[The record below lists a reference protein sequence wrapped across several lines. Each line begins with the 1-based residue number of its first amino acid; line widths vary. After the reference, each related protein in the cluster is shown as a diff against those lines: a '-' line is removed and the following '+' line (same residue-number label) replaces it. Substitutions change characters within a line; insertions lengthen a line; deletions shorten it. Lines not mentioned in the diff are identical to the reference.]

1 MKILVLS
8 STPWTNDNSFGNSF
22 GNIFEGIPDIEIAN
36 IYCKYGKPNTNLVSR
51 FFQITEKSIFRNL
64 KNPKVPSGKEVF
76 MDESVPTDVVEPK
89 SANLARK
96 KRWVIMFWAR
106 DLIWKFGRWKS
117 QELKD
122 FIDDFKPD
130 IIFQPIYYVSH
141 MNRIANF
148 IKKYTGVPMYGYVS
162 DDVYTLKQFSLSPFY
177 WINRFMCRAKV
188 KKVVKQCEILYTIS
202 EIQRLEY
209 EKIFK
214 IPCKILTKSANF
226 DEPAQVKEEYNKPLQ
241 FVFTGNI
248 GTNRWKSL
256 AIIAN
261 ALSEINKDG
270 VKAELRIYTG
280 TLVTD
285 EMKKALNI
293 DKTSQ
298 IMGFVSSSEIPRIQS
313 EADVLIHVES
323 SSLQSR
329 LWVRQSF
336 STKIVDYL
344 KTARPIL
351 AVGPKEVASI
361 EHLVRNDCAIVADNK
376 DDLVKKLNSVLSDET
391 KLTEIALKG
400 YECGKKY
407 HNKEDY
413 NKMLVNDLKFNGE

>member
-1 MKILVLS
+1 MKILILS

-22 GNIFEGIPDIEIAN
+22 GNIFEGIEDIEIAN
-36 IYCKYGKPNTNLVSR
+36 IYCKYGKPNTKLVSR
-51 FFQITEKSIFRNL
+51 FFQITEKSMFRNL
-64 KNPKVPSGKEVF
+64 KNPKVPSGQEVF

-96 KRWVIMFWAR
+96 KRWIIMFWAR

-117 QELKD
+117 PELKK

-130 IIFQPIYYVSH
+130 IIFQPVYYVSH

-162 DDVYTLKQFSLSPFY
+162 DDVYTLRQFSLSPFY
-177 WINRFMCRAKV
+177 WINRFICRAKV

-202 EIQRLEY
+202 EIQRSEY

-226 DEPAQVKEEYNKPLQ
+226 DEPARVKEEYGKPLQ
-241 FVFTGNI
+241 LLFTGNI

-256 AIIAN
+256 AIIAD
-261 ALSEINKDG
+261 ALKEINKDG
-270 VKAELRIYTG
+270 VKAQLKIYTG
-280 TLVTD
+280 GLITD
-285 EMKKALNI
+285 EISNALNI
-293 DKTSQ
+293 EGSSK
-298 IMGFVSSSEIPRIQS
+298 IMGFISSSEIPRIQS
-313 EADVLIHVES
+313 EADILVHVES
-323 SSLQSR
+323 LSLQYK
-329 LWVRQSF
+329 LCVRQSF

-344 KTARPIL
+344 KMARPIL
-351 AVGPKEVASI
+351 AVGPNDVASI
-361 EHLVRNDCAIVADNK
+361 EHLIRNDCAIVADNK
-376 DDLVKKLNSVLSDET
+376 EDLINKLNEVINNNN

-407 HNKEDY
+407 HNKADY
-413 NKMLVNDLKFNGE
+413 NKMLSEDLRSKL

>member
-1 MKILVLS
+1 MKILILS

-22 GNIFEGIPDIEIAN
+22 GNIFEGIEDIEIAN
-36 IYCKYGKPNTNLVSR
+36 IYCKYGKPNTKLVSR
-51 FFQITEKSIFRNL
+51 FFQITEKSMFRNL
-64 KNPKVPSGKEVF
+64 KNPKVPSGQEVF

-96 KRWVIMFWAR
+96 KRWIIMFWAR

-117 QELKD
+117 PELKK

-130 IIFQPIYYVSH
+130 IIFQPVYYVSH

-162 DDVYTLKQFSLSPFY
+162 DDVYTLRQFSLSPFY
-177 WINRFMCRAKV
+177 WINRFICRAKV

-202 EIQRLEY
+202 EIQRSEY

-226 DEPAQVKEEYNKPLQ
+226 DEPAKVKEEYGKPLQ
-241 FVFTGNI
+241 LLFTGNI

-256 AIIAN
+256 AIIAD
-261 ALSEINKDG
+261 ALKEINKDG
-270 VKAELRIYTG
+270 VKAQLKIYTG
-280 TLVTD
+280 GLITD
-285 EMKKALNI
+285 EISNALNI
-293 DKTSQ
+293 EGSSK
-298 IMGFVSSSEIPRIQS
+298 IMGFISSSEIPRIQS
-313 EADVLIHVES
+313 EADILVHVES
-323 SSLQSR
+323 LSLQYK
-329 LWVRQSF
+329 LCVRQSF

-344 KTARPIL
+344 KMARPIL
-351 AVGPKEVASI
+351 AVGPNDVASI
-361 EHLVRNDCAIVADNK
+361 EHLIRNDCAIVADNK
-376 DDLVKKLNSVLSDET
+376 EDLINKLNEVINNNN

-407 HNKEDY
+407 HNKADY
-413 NKMLVNDLKFNGE
+413 NKMLSEDLRSKL

>member
-22 GNIFEGIPDIEIAN
+22 GNIFEGIDNIEIAN
-36 IYCKYGKPNTNLVSR
+36 IYCKYGKPNTNLVSK
-51 FFQITEKSIFRNL
+51 FFQITEKSMLRNL
-64 KNPKVPSGKEVF
+64 KNPKIPSGQEVF

-89 SANLARK
+89 SADFARK
-96 KRWVIMFWAR
+96 NRFVIFFWLR
-106 DLIWKFGRWKS
+106 DFIWQFGRWKS
-117 QELKD
+117 PELKK
-122 FIDDFKPD
+122 FIDDFNPD
-130 IIFQPIYYVSH
+130 IIFQPVYYVRH
-141 MNRIANF
+141 INRIANF
-148 IKKYTGVPMYGYVS
+148 IKKYTGIPMYGYIS
-162 DDVYTLKQFSLSPFY
+162 DDCYTLKQFSLSPMY
-177 WINRFMCRAKV
+177 WTNRFLCRAKV
-188 KKVVKQCEILYTIS
+188 KQVIKQCEILYTIS
-202 EIQRLEY
+202 EIQRSEY

-226 DEPAQVKEEYNKPLQ
+226 DEPAKVKAEYNNPLQ

-256 AIIAN
+256 AIIAD
-261 ALSEINKDG
+261 ALKEINANG
-270 VKAELRIYTG
+270 IKAEMKIYTG
-280 TLVTD
+280 TPCTT
-285 EMKKALNI
+285 EMEKALNI
-293 DKTSQ
+293 KGSSQ

-323 SSLQSR
+323 SDLQSR
-329 LWVRQSF
+329 LSVRQSF

-344 KTARPIL
+344 KMARPIL

-376 DDLVKKLNSVLSDET
+376 DELIGKLNEVLSDEN

-400 YECGKKY
+400 YECGKKH
-407 HNKEDY
+407 HNKSV
-413 NKMLVNDLKFNGE
+413 MNDMIIKDLGILE